1 MKSSGIIGNKYLKA
15 GYKTNITEITIM
27 WMYIFWK
34 FFLRLKL
41 EKKPIK
47 INDPNII
54 FVIKIILFPL
64 VPGWN
69 PKRYKHFEI

>member
-1 MKSSGIIGNKYLKA
+1 MKSSGIIGNKYLNV
-15 GYKTNITEITIM
+15 GYKVSNTESTIM

-34 FFLRLKL
+34 FFLRFKL

-47 INDPNII
+47 RNDPNKI

-64 VPGWN
+64 VLGWN